1 MIVGVLQFEL
11 LIHDASSL
19 KDKRRVV
26 RSLRDRLHRDHLVAF
41 AEVGALDKLNL
52 ALCAVSAVGADAARI
67 GAVLDRITTKLRAMT
82 DAELAAATR
91 ELITIPAMGTTALEE
106 SDIDAINAEMIARAA
121 DGGLSP

>member
-41 AEVGALDKLNL
+41 AEVAALDKLNL
-52 ALCAVSAVGADAARI
+52 ALCAVSAVGTDAARI
-67 GAVLDRITTKLRAMT
+67 GAVLDRITTKLRALT
-82 DAELAAATR
+82 DAELASATR

-106 SDIDAINAEMIARAA
+106 SDIDAINAEMLAHA
-121 DGGLSP
+121 DDGRLSP